1 MPLLT
6 GPHEL
11 VDFRGAALRLLH
23 AIAFLQ
29 QVVHLGQVDPGVR
42 RHAVGGDLP
51 EQHPER
57 CSGRKRENK
66 SIRYEKPWAQR
77 KRKST
82 LGRGAAWVLPA
93 DSPHTSDLM
102 EKVL

>member
-29 QVVHLGQVDPGVR
+29 QVVHLGPVHPEVR
-42 RHAVGGDLP
+42 ILAVGGDLP

-66 SIRYEKPWAQR
+66 SIRMR
-77 KRKST
+77 
-82 LGRGAAWVLPA
+82 
-93 DSPHTSDLM
+93 SPGHSGKGEALWGEVGLCDMTKISYPDIGHSLSR
-102 EKVL
+102 